1 MNTFEKV
8 YEIVKTIPKGKV
20 TTYGA
25 IASSIGIKNPRIVGY
40 ALHVNPEPFV
50 IPCHRVVTKN
60 GELSKAFAFGG
71 VDVQAKL
78 LQEENVVVVNGMVDV
93 DTYFYLPKELK

>member
-71 VDVQAKL
+71 VNIQAKL